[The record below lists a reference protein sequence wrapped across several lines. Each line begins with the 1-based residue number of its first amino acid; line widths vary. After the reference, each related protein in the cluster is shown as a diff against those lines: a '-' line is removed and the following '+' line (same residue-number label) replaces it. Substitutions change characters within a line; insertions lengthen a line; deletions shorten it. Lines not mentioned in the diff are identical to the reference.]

1 MKRIGNRKTTGKP
14 VHWVKAT
21 VSIAVT
27 LAAMPLTHILA
38 RLLKDGTT
46 GVEQFYAGMG
56 MGLFGLG
63 LVVAGVFVKG
73 DVRQSLLGLFGGM
86 FYWMGAIDFLFMY
99 YAERF
104 GTRAQLDPVT
114 GEIVSRPE
122 YLILPATFGF
132 WAMVM
137 LLYLFCTANGCNFL
151 NWWQRRFFGRHKKE
165 IAARPMTRHTSI
177 VAFMEV
183 MTMLWTCYLTLMFCY
198 DERFL
203 GDHHPITLL
212 VGMLGLIG
220 SLFMFARLLRYA
232 SWGISLRYGFA
243 TVIIFWIAVEVFD
256 RIHLLEGLWSAPL
269 AHIDQLVIIG
279 LSFLATASGL
289 LYNHYARNG
298 THRHET
304 GNLEKTS

>member
-1 MKRIGNRKTTGKP
+1 MTTGLNRKQTNWGK
-14 VHWVKAT
+14 AI

-38 RLLKDGTT
+38 RMLKDGTT

-56 MGLFGLG
+56 MGAFGLG
-63 LVVAGVFVKG
+63 LVIAGVFIKG
-73 DVRQSLLGLFGGM
+73 DARQSLLGLFGGM

-104 GTRAQLDPVT
+104 GTQAQLDPVT

-132 WAMVM
+132 WMMVM
-137 LLYLFCTANGCNFL
+137 MLYLFCTANGCNFL
-151 NWWQRRFFGRHKKE
+151 NWWQRLFFGKHKKE

-183 MTMLWTCYLTLMFCY
+183 ITMLWTCYLTLMFCY

-203 GDHHPITLL
+203 GDRHPVTLL

-220 SLFMFARLLRYA
+220 SLFMFARLLRYS
-232 SWGISLRYGFA
+232 SWGMSLHYGFA

-256 RIHLLEGLWSAPL
+256 RISLLPALWNAPGEHILQIILIGGSFAVAGLY
-269 AHIDQLVIIG
+269 V
-279 LSFLATASGL
+279 T
-289 LYNHYARNG
+289 YRKMM
-298 THRHET
+298 RRV
-304 GNLEKTS
+304 

>member
-1 MKRIGNRKTTGKP
+1 MTTGLNRKQMNWGK
-14 VHWVKAT
+14 AI

-38 RLLKDGTT
+38 RMLKDGTT

-56 MGLFGLG
+56 MGAFGLG
-63 LVVAGVFVKG
+63 LVIAGVFIKG
-73 DVRQSLLGLFGGM
+73 DARQSLLGLFGGM

-104 GTRAQLDPVT
+104 GTQAQLDPVT

-132 WAMVM
+132 WMMVM
-137 LLYLFCTANGCNFL
+137 ILYLFCTANGCNFL
-151 NWWQRRFFGRHKKE
+151 NWWQRLFFGKHKKE

-183 MTMLWTCYLTLMFCY
+183 ITMLWTCYLTLMFCY

-203 GDHHPITLL
+203 GDRHPVTLL

-220 SLFMFARLLRYA
+220 SLFMFARLLRYS
-232 SWGISLRYGFA
+232 SWGMSLRYGFA

-256 RIHLLEGLWSAPL
+256 RISLLPALWNAPGEHILQIILIGGSFAVAGLY
-269 AHIDQLVIIG
+269 V
-279 LSFLATASGL
+279 T
-289 LYNHYARNG
+289 YR
-298 THRHET
+298 
-304 GNLEKTS
+304 K

>member
-1 MKRIGNRKTTGKP
+1 MTTGLNRKQTNWGK
-14 VHWVKAT
+14 AI

-38 RLLKDGTT
+38 RMLKDGTT

-56 MGLFGLG
+56 MGAFGLG
-63 LVVAGVFVKG
+63 LVIAGVFIKG
-73 DVRQSLLGLFGGM
+73 DARQSLLGLFGGM

-104 GTRAQLDPVT
+104 GTQAQLDPVT

-132 WAMVM
+132 WMMVM
-137 LLYLFCTANGCNFL
+137 MLYLFCTANGCNFL
-151 NWWQRRFFGRHKKE
+151 NWWQRLFFGKHKKE

-183 MTMLWTCYLTLMFCY
+183 ITMLWTCYLTLMFCY

-203 GDHHPITLL
+203 GDRHPVTLL
-212 VGMLGLIG
+212 VGMLGLIS
-220 SLFMFARLLRYA
+220 SLFMFARLLRYS
-232 SWGISLRYGFA
+232 SWGMSLRYGFA

-256 RIHLLEGLWSAPL
+256 RISLLPALWNAPGEHILQIVLIGGSFAVAGLYVAYRKMMRR
-269 AHIDQLVIIG
+269 V
-279 LSFLATASGL
+279 
-289 LYNHYARNG
+289 
-298 THRHET
+298 
-304 GNLEKTS
+304 

>member
-1 MKRIGNRKTTGKP
+1 MTTGLNRKQTNWGK
-14 VHWVKAT
+14 AI

-38 RLLKDGTT
+38 RMLKDGTT

-56 MGLFGLG
+56 MGAFGLG
-63 LVVAGVFVKG
+63 LVIAGVFIKG
-73 DVRQSLLGLFGGM
+73 DARQSLLGLFGGM

-104 GTRAQLDPVT
+104 GTQAQLDPVT

-132 WAMVM
+132 WMMVM
-137 LLYLFCTANGCNFL
+137 MLYLFCTANGCNFL
-151 NWWQRRFFGRHKKE
+151 NWWQRLFFGKHKKE

-183 MTMLWTCYLTLMFCY
+183 ITMLWTCYLTLMFCY

-203 GDHHPITLL
+203 GDRHPVTLL
-212 VGMLGLIG
+212 VGMLGIIG
-220 SLFMFARLLRYA
+220 SLFMFARLLRYS
-232 SWGISLRYGFA
+232 SWGMSLRYGFA

-256 RIHLLEGLWSAPL
+256 RISLLPALWNAPGEHILQIILIGGSFAVAGLY
-269 AHIDQLVIIG
+269 V
-279 LSFLATASGL
+279 T
-289 LYNHYARNG
+289 YR
-298 THRHET
+298 
-304 GNLEKTS
+304 K

>member
-1 MKRIGNRKTTGKP
+1 MN
-14 VHWVKAT
+14 WDKAI

-38 RLLKDGTT
+38 RILKDGTT

-56 MGLFGLG
+56 MGAFGLG
-63 LVVAGVFVKG
+63 LVIAGVFIKG
-73 DVRQSLLGLFGGM
+73 DARQSLLGLFGGM

-104 GTRAQLDPVT
+104 GTQAQLDPVT

-137 LLYLFCTANGCNFL
+137 MLYLFCTANGCNFL
-151 NWWQRRFFGRHKKE
+151 NWWQRLFFGKHKKE

-177 VAFMEV
+177 VVFMEV
-183 MTMLWTCYLTLMFCY
+183 TTMLWTCYLTLMFCY

-203 GDHHPITLL
+203 GDRHPVTLL
-212 VGMLGLIG
+212 VGMLGLID
-220 SLFMFARLLRYA
+220 SLFMFARLLRYS
-232 SWGISLRYGFA
+232 SWGMSLRYGFA

-256 RIHLLEGLWSAPL
+256 RISLLPALWNAPREHLLQIVLIGGSFAVAGLY
-269 AHIDQLVIIG
+269 V
-279 LSFLATASGL
+279 T
-289 LYNHYARNG
+289 YRKMM
-298 THRHET
+298 RRV
-304 GNLEKTS
+304 

>member
-1 MKRIGNRKTTGKP
+1 MNWGK
-14 VHWVKAT
+14 AI

-38 RLLKDGTT
+38 RMLKDGTT

-56 MGLFGLG
+56 MGAFGLG
-63 LVVAGVFVKG
+63 LVIAGVFIKG
-73 DVRQSLLGLFGGM
+73 DARQSMLGLFGGM

-104 GTRAQLDPVT
+104 GTQAQLDPVT

-137 LLYLFCTANGCNFL
+137 MLYLFCTANGCNFL
-151 NWWQRRFFGRHKKE
+151 NWWQRLFFGKHKKK

-183 MTMLWTCYLTLMFCY
+183 ITMLWTCYLTLMFCY

-203 GDHHPITLL
+203 GDRHPVTLL

-220 SLFMFARLLRYA
+220 SLFMFARLLRYS
-232 SWGISLRYGFA
+232 SWGMSLRYGFA

-256 RIHLLEGLWSAPL
+256 RISLLPALWNAPGE
-269 AHIDQLVIIG
+269 HILQIILIG
-279 LSFLATASGL
+279 GF
-289 LYNHYARNG
+289 
-298 THRHET
+298 
-304 GNLEKTS
+304 

>member
-1 MKRIGNRKTTGKP
+1 MN
-14 VHWVKAT
+14 WDKAI

-38 RLLKDGTT
+38 RILKDGTT

-56 MGLFGLG
+56 MGAFGLG
-63 LVVAGVFVKG
+63 LVIAGVFIKG
-73 DVRQSLLGLFGGM
+73 DARQSLLGLFGGM

-104 GTRAQLDPVT
+104 GTQAQLDPVT

-137 LLYLFCTANGCNFL
+137 MLYLFCTANGCNFL
-151 NWWQRRFFGRHKKE
+151 NWWQRLFFGKHKKE

-177 VAFMEV
+177 VVFMEV
-183 MTMLWTCYLTLMFCY
+183 TTMLWTCYLTLMFCY

-203 GDHHPITLL
+203 GDRHPVTLL

-220 SLFMFARLLRYA
+220 SLFMFARLLRYS
-232 SWGISLRYGFA
+232 SWGMSLRYGFA
-243 TVIIFWIAVEVFD
+243 TVIIFWIAVEAFD
-256 RIHLLEGLWSAPL
+256 RISLLPALWNAPREHLLQIVLIGGSFAVAGLY
-269 AHIDQLVIIG
+269 V
-279 LSFLATASGL
+279 T
-289 LYNHYARNG
+289 YRKMM
-298 THRHET
+298 RRV
-304 GNLEKTS
+304 

>member
-1 MKRIGNRKTTGKP
+1 MTTGLNRKQTNWGK
-14 VHWVKAT
+14 AI

-38 RLLKDGTT
+38 RMLKDGTT

-56 MGLFGLG
+56 MGAFGLG
-63 LVVAGVFVKG
+63 LVIAGVFIKG

-104 GTRAQLDPVT
+104 GTQAQLDPVT

-132 WAMVM
+132 WMMVM
-137 LLYLFCTANGCNFL
+137 MLYLFCTANGCNFL
-151 NWWQRRFFGRHKKE
+151 NWWQRLFFGKHKKE

-183 MTMLWTCYLTLMFCY
+183 ITMLWTCYLTLMFCY

-203 GDHHPITLL
+203 GDRHPVTLL

-220 SLFMFARLLRYA
+220 SLFMFARLLRYS
-232 SWGISLRYGFA
+232 SWGMSLRYGFA

-256 RIHLLEGLWSAPL
+256 RISLLPALWNAPGE
-269 AHIDQLVIIG
+269 HILQIILIG
-279 LSFLATASGL
+279 GSFAVAGFYVT
-289 LYNHYARNG
+289 YRKMM
-298 THRHET
+298 RRV
-304 GNLEKTS
+304 

>member
-1 MKRIGNRKTTGKP
+1 MTTGLNRKQMNWGK
-14 VHWVKAT
+14 AI

-38 RLLKDGTT
+38 RMLKDGTT

-56 MGLFGLG
+56 MGAFGLG
-63 LVVAGVFVKG
+63 LVIAGVFIKG
-73 DVRQSLLGLFGGM
+73 DARQSLLGLFGGM

-104 GTRAQLDPVT
+104 GTQAQLDPVT

-132 WAMVM
+132 WMMVM
-137 LLYLFCTANGCNFL
+137 MLYLFCTANGCNFL
-151 NWWQRRFFGRHKKE
+151 NWWQRLFFGKHKKE

-183 MTMLWTCYLTLMFCY
+183 ITMLWTCYLTLMFCY

-203 GDHHPITLL
+203 GDRHPVILL

-220 SLFMFARLLRYA
+220 SLFIFARLLRYS
-232 SWGISLRYGFA
+232 SWGMSLRYGFA

-256 RIHLLEGLWSAPL
+256 RISLLPALWNAPGEHILQIILIGGSFAVAGLY
-269 AHIDQLVIIG
+269 V
-279 LSFLATASGL
+279 T
-289 LYNHYARNG
+289 YRKMM
-298 THRHET
+298 RRV
-304 GNLEKTS
+304 

>member
-1 MKRIGNRKTTGKP
+1 MKAVRMQKSDRKQLHWGK
-14 VHWVKAT
+14 AI

-38 RLLKDGTT
+38 RMLKDGTT

-56 MGLFGLG
+56 MGVFGLG
-63 LVVAGVFVKG
+63 LVIAGVFIKG
-73 DVRQSLLGLFGGM
+73 DARQSLLGLFGGM

-104 GTRAQLDPVT
+104 GTQAQLDPVT

-137 LLYLFCTANGCNFL
+137 MLYLFCTANGCNFL
-151 NWWQRRFFGRHKKE
+151 NWWQRLFFGKHKKE

-183 MTMLWTCYLTLMFCY
+183 ITMLWTCYLTLMFCY

-203 GDHHPITLL
+203 GDRHPLTLL

-256 RIHLLEGLWSAPL
+256 RISLLPALCNAPGKHILQIVLIVGSFVVAGLY
-269 AHIDQLVIIG
+269 VV
-279 LSFLATASGL
+279 
-289 LYNHYARNG
+289 YRKMK
-298 THRHET
+298 HRV
-304 GNLEKTS
+304 

>member
-1 MKRIGNRKTTGKP
+1 MKAVRMQKSDRKQLHWGK
-14 VHWVKAT
+14 AI

-38 RLLKDGTT
+38 RMLKDGTT

-56 MGLFGLG
+56 MGVFGLG
-63 LVVAGVFVKG
+63 LVIAGVFIKG
-73 DVRQSLLGLFGGM
+73 DARQSLLGLFGGM

-104 GTRAQLDPVT
+104 GTQAQLDPVT

-137 LLYLFCTANGCNFL
+137 MLYLFCTANRCNFL
-151 NWWQRRFFGRHKKE
+151 NWWQRLFFGKHKKE

-183 MTMLWTCYLTLMFCY
+183 ITMLWTCYLTLMFCY

-203 GDHHPITLL
+203 GDRHPLTLL

-256 RIHLLEGLWSAPL
+256 RISLLPALWNAPGKHILQIVLIVGSFVVAGLY
-269 AHIDQLVIIG
+269 VV
-279 LSFLATASGL
+279 
-289 LYNHYARNG
+289 YRKMK
-298 THRHET
+298 HRV
-304 GNLEKTS
+304 

>member
-1 MKRIGNRKTTGKP
+1 MTTGLNRKQTNWGK
-14 VHWVKAT
+14 AI

-38 RLLKDGTT
+38 RMLKDGTT

-56 MGLFGLG
+56 MGAFGLE
-63 LVVAGVFVKG
+63 LVIAGVFIKG
-73 DVRQSLLGLFGGM
+73 DARQSLLGLFGGM

-104 GTRAQLDPVT
+104 GTQAQLDPVT

-132 WAMVM
+132 WMMVM
-137 LLYLFCTANGCNFL
+137 MLYLFCTANGCNFL
-151 NWWQRRFFGRHKKE
+151 NWWQRLFFGKHKKE

-183 MTMLWTCYLTLMFCY
+183 ITMLWTCYLTLMFCY

-203 GDHHPITLL
+203 GDRHPVTLL

-220 SLFMFARLLRYA
+220 SLFMFARLLRYS
-232 SWGISLRYGFA
+232 SWGMSLRYGFA

-256 RIHLLEGLWSAPL
+256 RISLLPALWNAPGEHILQIILIGGSFAVAGLY
-269 AHIDQLVIIG
+269 V
-279 LSFLATASGL
+279 T
-289 LYNHYARNG
+289 YRKMM
-298 THRHET
+298 RRV
-304 GNLEKTS
+304 

>member
-1 MKRIGNRKTTGKP
+1 MTTGLNRKQTNWGK
-14 VHWVKAT
+14 AI

-38 RLLKDGTT
+38 RMLKGGTT

-56 MGLFGLG
+56 MGAFGLG
-63 LVVAGVFVKG
+63 LVIAGVFIKG
-73 DVRQSLLGLFGGM
+73 DARQSLLGLFGGM

-104 GTRAQLDPVT
+104 GTQAQLDPVT

-137 LLYLFCTANGCNFL
+137 MLYLFCTANGCNFL
-151 NWWQRRFFGRHKKE
+151 NWWQRLFFGKHKKE

-183 MTMLWTCYLTLMFCY
+183 ITMLWTCYLTLMFCY

-203 GDHHPITLL
+203 GDRHPVTLL

-220 SLFMFARLLRYA
+220 SLFMFARLLRYS
-232 SWGISLRYGFA
+232 SWGMSLRYGFA

-256 RIHLLEGLWSAPL
+256 RISLLPALWNAPGEHILQIVLIGGSFAVAGLYVAYRKMMRR
-269 AHIDQLVIIG
+269 V
-279 LSFLATASGL
+279 
-289 LYNHYARNG
+289 
-298 THRHET
+298 
-304 GNLEKTS
+304 

>member
-1 MKRIGNRKTTGKP
+1 MTTGLNRKQTNWGK
-14 VHWVKAT
+14 AI

-38 RLLKDGTT
+38 RMLKDGTT

-56 MGLFGLG
+56 MGAFGLG
-63 LVVAGVFVKG
+63 LVIAGVFIKG
-73 DVRQSLLGLFGGM
+73 DARQSLLGLFGGM

-104 GTRAQLDPVT
+104 GTQAQLDPVT

-132 WAMVM
+132 WMMVM
-137 LLYLFCTANGCNFL
+137 MLYLFCTANGCNFL
-151 NWWQRRFFGRHKKE
+151 NWWQRLVFGKHKKE

-183 MTMLWTCYLTLMFCY
+183 ITMLWTCYLTLMFCY

-203 GDHHPITLL
+203 GDRHPVTLL

-220 SLFMFARLLRYA
+220 SLFMFARLLRYS
-232 SWGISLRYGFA
+232 SWGMSLRYGFA

-256 RIHLLEGLWSAPL
+256 RISLLPALWNAPGEHILQIILIGGSFGVGGLY
-269 AHIDQLVIIG
+269 V
-279 LSFLATASGL
+279 T
-289 LYNHYARNG
+289 YRKMM
-298 THRHET
+298 RRV
-304 GNLEKTS
+304 